1 MIIPSRKGTL
11 FALVGAMWL
20 AGTAEADEPVV
31 GADERVP
38 LHTVVPKYP
47 PDAMRDRIEGEV
59 EVCFNVDR
67 QGRPNRIAVRRST
80 HRVFEKPSIR
90 AVRASR
96 YQPLPRSEPVPAIK
110 TCRTFSFSLEK
121 DARR

>member
-1 MIIPSRKGTL
+1 MPLQRHASV
-11 FALVGAMWL
+11 ALLCSMWL
-20 AGTAEADEPVV
+20 AGPVAAEDPIV
-31 GADERVP
+31 GSDERVP

-47 PDAMRDRIEGEV
+47 PDARRDRIEGEV

-67 QGRPNRIAVRRST
+67 RGRPIRIAVRRST

-110 TCRTFSFSLEK
+110 TCRTFNFSLEK
-121 DARR
+121 GR